1 MSQIVMDKPA
11 LHLQRSCVLQGAS
24 IRVWDSLP
32 IRSPVP
38 WASLVAQMVKNL
50 PAVWETQVRPWGQ
63 EDPTGEGNGYPLY
76 YSCLED
82 AMDRGAWWAAVHEVP
97 KSQTRLSD

>member
-24 IRVWDSLP
+24 IRVWDSLH

-50 PAVWETQVRPWGQ
+50 LAMRETQVWFLGQ
-63 EDPTGEGNGYPLY
+63 EDPL
-76 YSCLED
+76 LK
-82 AMDRGAWWAAVHEVP
+82 GAV
-97 KSQTRLSD
+97 